1 MKKGNTLDLV
11 SKVLDIILIALVPFG
26 LYMAFIYAPV
36 AAGLGPNQKI
46 FYFHVASAWVAF
58 FAFFVTFCASI
69 AYLIKD
75 NFCFDDIAESSAGI
89 GLLFC
94 TIVLTTG
101 PIWGKA
107 AWGAWWTWDPRLTT
121 TAILWFIYVGYLM
134 LRKFIDEPGKR
145 ARFSAAVGIIG
156 FIDVPIVFFS
166 IQIWNNTIHPN
177 VVQKG
182 GGGLHPLMLHAMLT
196 ALLIFTLLY
205 FSLMLKSVRL
215 AKLKRKLDAIER
227 QD

>member
-1 MKKGNTLDLV
+1 MSKEKILDAA
-11 SKVLDIILIALVPFG
+11 LIVLVPVG

-36 AAGLGPNQKI
+36 AKSLGPNQKI
-46 FYFHVASAWVAF
+46 FYFHVASAWISF

-75 NFCFDDIAESSAGI
+75 DFRFDDIAESSAEI

-101 PIWGKA
+101 PVWGKA

-121 TAILWFIYVGYLM
+121 TAILWFIYVGYIM
-134 LRKFIDEPGKR
+134 LRKFIDEDSKR
-145 ARFSAAVGIIG
+145 ARFAAAVGIIG

-166 IQIWNNTIHPN
+166 IRIWKNTIHPN

-182 GGGLHPLMLHAMLT
+182 GGGLHPMMLHAMFF

-205 FSLMLKSVRL
+205 LSLLIKRVRFAR
-215 AKLKRKLDAIER
+215 AKRRFDALER
-227 QD
+227 AS